1 MTKKIRL
8 FVCLFAVGICS
19 LPFTFNFIFAA
30 ESSPKLRQKTFEVV
44 WRTVNE
50 QYFDPDF
57 GGVDWAAVRQRYAP
71 QVLNTKSNEELHEL
85 LNNMLG
91 EIHISHLGII
101 KSEDLEQFTELS
113 VITGLALRDIDN
125 EIIITRVLEGSSA
138 EKAGLRAGFTIKEVD
153 HAAVVNSED
162 ADVALGGENQ
172 KHRVG
177 FLADGS
183 VLREAVL
190 DNQLPP
196 SNKLV
201 RVKLTWES
209 AWYALLES
217 KRLKGG
223 IGYIHFTNFIVPLK
237 KKLLT
242 TLETMKD
249 APGIIIDLR
258 GNSGGSPEVSLAMA
272 GMLLGKETQL
282 AITRTRK
289 GDNYSYKTKPQKNP
303 YLGPIAILLD
313 EQSGSESEQIAAGL
327 QEVGRAI
334 VIGKTSK
341 GKVMDGIGVELPT
354 GAILIYPAGQGRTP
368 KGVVIEGRG
377 VVPNI
382 KVTLTRAELL
392 KGNDSQLEMA
402 IEYVQQQK
410 H

>member
-1 MTKKIRL
+1 MTKPPRL
-8 FVCLFAVGICS
+8 VRLFAVGIFF
-19 LPFTFNFIFAA
+19 LPFAFHFIFAS
-30 ESSPKLRQKTFEVV
+30 ESSPKVRQKTFEVV
-44 WRTVNE
+44 WKTVNE
-50 QYFDPDF
+50 QYFDPEF
-57 GGVDWAAVRQRYAP
+57 GGVDWAAVRQLYAP
-71 QVLNTKSNEELHEL
+71 QVVNTKSDEELRKL
-85 LNNMLG
+85 LSKMLG
-91 EIHISHLGII
+91 EIHISHLGIF

-125 EIIITRVLEGSSA
+125 EVVITRILEGSSA
-138 EKAGLRAGFTIKEVD
+138 EKAGLRAGFTIKQVD
-153 HAAVVNSED
+153 HAAVVNSGD
-162 ADVALGGENQ
+162 AEVTLGGENQ

-177 FLADGS
+177 FLDDKD
-183 VLREAVL
+183 VLRETVL
-190 DNQLPP
+190 QNQLPA

-201 RVKLTWES
+201 RVKLSWES

-217 KRLKGG
+217 KRLAGG

-242 TLETMKD
+242 ALETMKD

-272 GMLLGKETQL
+272 GMLFDNETQL

-289 GDNYSYKTKPQKNP
+289 GDDYSYKTKPQKNP

-327 QEVGRAI
+327 QEVGRAV

-341 GKVMDGIGVELPT
+341 GKVMDGVGVELPT
-354 GAILIYPAGQGRTP
+354 GAILIYPVGQARTP

-377 VVPNI
+377 VIPNI
-382 KVTLTRAELL
+382 EMTLTRAELL

-402 IEYVQQQK
+402 IEYIQQQK